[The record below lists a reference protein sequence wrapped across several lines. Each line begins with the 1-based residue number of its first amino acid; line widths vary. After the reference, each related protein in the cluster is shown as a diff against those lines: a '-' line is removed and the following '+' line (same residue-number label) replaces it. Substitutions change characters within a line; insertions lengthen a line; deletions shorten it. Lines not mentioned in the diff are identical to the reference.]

1 MIEAR
6 RNHPALGSSEI
17 IMLTCDEFI
26 EKYKPIPNHIR
37 PDASCEGWTDNDE
50 DNGVLFET
58 YGEEKAFV
66 FSQPKNLV
74 WSYVD
79 GSNNGCHVTNA
90 FVDWK
95 IPIGYFVCRVPY
107 NIATDIQVE
116 VIPDCVEGCQCER
129 YCSAK

>member
-1 MIEAR
+1 MIKASP
-6 RNHPALGSSEI
+6 NHPSLRTTDI
-17 IMLTCDEFI
+17 IVLTPYEFI
-26 EKYKPIPNHIR
+26 EKYQPLSNHIR
-37 PDASCEGWTDNDE
+37 PVVGCEGWTGNVE
-50 DNGVLFET
+50 DNGVMFET

-74 WSYVD
+74 WSYVE
-79 GSNNGCHVTNA
+79 GRNNGIYITNA

-95 IPIGYFVCRVPY
+95 TPIGYLVCRVPY